1 MSFRGRL
8 RFARACFLAAL
19 ALAALVPTPALA
31 GSSGI
36 THELVGARQKTGQIP
51 EPRAQEP
58 GQVAGFRLPIASGKD
73 VRVEQGWNS
82 TFSHNGKNAYA
93 YDFGL
98 DLGTDVM
105 AAAAGVVAFVHDGET
120 ACGGPHLL
128 DNANYVTIYHDDG
141 SATLYAHL
149 STVAVKVGD
158 TVAAGQVIA
167 RSGNT
172 GYSQCIPHLHFAR
185 QYQGRGVTQSIPVY
199 FIGYPGEQFHTG
211 DIVNPPVASC
221 AAPDADG
228 AVAGAVELGSF
239 CGAYFGQTFDNPAS
253 FVRRDAMLN
262 FDWRAK
268 GPGGY
273 WLDDSTLGFS
283 GRWSGAFVFPSA
295 GTYTIGAVWSGAA
308 VISIDGEP
316 VIDRWL
322 DEGVPVEVTAF
333 RALGDGIHRIDVDY
347 LTEKGHGMLKLGWG
361 RLSADD

>member
-8 RFARACFLAAL
+8 RFPRACLLAAL

-31 GSSGI
+31 GGSGT
-36 THELVGARQKTGQIP
+36 THELAGARLKADQVP
-51 EPRAQEP
+51 APRAQEP
-58 GQVAGFRLPIASGKD
+58 GQVAGFRLPIASGRD
-73 VRVEQGWNS
+73 VRIEQGWNS
-82 TFSHNGKNAYA
+82 TFSHNGKNAFA

-98 DLGTDVM
+98 DLGTDVL

-120 ACGGPHLL
+120 ACGGPQLL

-158 TVAAGQVIA
+158 IVAAGQVIA

-172 GYSQCIPHLHFAR
+172 GYSRCVPHLHFAR

-211 DIVNPPVASC
+211 DVVNAPVAAC
-221 AAPDADG
+221 AGPDADG
-228 AVAGAVELGSF
+228 VVAGALELGSF
-239 CGAYFGQTFDNPAS
+239 CGAYFGATFDNPAW
-253 FVRRDAMLN
+253 FVRRDAMLS

-273 WLDDSTLGFS
+273 WLDDAKHGFAA
-283 GRWSGAFVFPSA
+283 RWSGDFVFASA
-295 GTYTIGAVWSGAA
+295 GTYTIGAVWSGAV

-316 VIDRWL
+316 LIDRWL
-322 DEGVPVEVTAF
+322 DNGAPVEVTAF
-333 RALGDGIHRIDVDY
+333 KALGAGIHRIDVEY
-347 LTEKGHGMLKLGWG
+347 LSANGHGMLKLGWG
-361 RLSADD
+361 RLLADD